1 MGVGFY
7 PIIGGVVK
15 VFCVDILIVDICI
28 VFIGIV
34 CIKHL
39 NHVLF
44 VSILSDFYLFWVLN
58 PESKLKASK
67 AKNLT
72 MRKVDT
78 SFSRGPNM

>member
-1 MGVGFY
+1 M
-7 PIIGGVVK
+7 IGGVVK

-44 VSILSDFYLFWVLN
+44 VSISYQIFIF
-58 PESKLKASK
+58 
-67 AKNLT
+67 
-72 MRKVDT
+72 
-78 SFSRGPNM
+78 FGC